1 MTKIRSRP
9 PLPSGAAIDSGRWMK
24 LCKLISLPDQARR
37 ELEDAIARYRTNENA
52 HLPAALVRAS
62 LQRLA
67 RTASSLATLI
77 DGLGDREHY
86 ELIEASDQLSVLGNC
101 LEFLASARSQTA
113 LLETW
118 SAAAAAQVRERP
130 GSNPR
135 WLHLLARDLDDIVW
149 RHTGQRIKRSEKWEP
164 WVHEVCRFAAP
175 NIKPGSVAGALRA
188 ITKGR
193 GKINQR
199 KRSTILP
206 HTTVK

>member
-9 PLPSGAAIDSGRWMK
+9 PLPSDAAIDSGRWMK
-24 LCKLISLPDQARR
+24 WCKLIPLPDQARR
-37 ELEDAIARYRTNENA
+37 ELEDAIALYRTNENA
-52 HLPAALVRAS
+52 RLPAASVRAS
-62 LQRLA
+62 LLGLA
-67 RTASSLATLI
+67 RTASRLATLI

-86 ELIEASDQLSVLGNC
+86 ELIEASDGLSGLGNC
-101 LEFLASARSQTA
+101 HEFLASARSRTA
-113 LLETW
+113 LLGTW
-118 SAAAAAQVRERP
+118 SAAAAAQFTERL
-130 GSNPR
+130 GSNPI
-135 WLHLLARDLDDIVW
+135 WLHSLVRDLDEIVW

-164 WVHEVCRFAAP
+164 WVHEICRFAAP